1 MRKIYAKVLK
11 NNNGYELIYED
22 EEENISAY
30 TIFIQQ
36 EPDIPYRVLN
46 EDNSTNYQ
54 ASGDLHAKNYLN
66 EMNYADIERKNNVD
80 LNDES
85 NIKSGIIKIYEL
97 SHMIKI

>member
-1 MRKIYAKVLK
+1 MQKK
-11 NNNGYELIYED
+11 
-22 EEENISAY
+22 
-30 TIFIQQ
+30 
-36 EPDIPYRVLN
+36 
-46 EDNSTNYQ
+46 
-54 ASGDLHAKNYLN
+54 YLN